1 MPVMEWSDN
10 LGLEVPAMDN
20 THREFVDLLNA
31 LADAPDD
38 ALLAALD
45 RFIAHTDAH
54 FAQENRWMHA
64 LPFPPVHCHEGEH
77 DNVLRLMREVRNR
90 VAGGEI
96 ELGRVLA
103 RELPEWFQLH
113 ASTMD
118 AMLAQVIRLTGYV
131 PEREALAA

>member
-90 VAGGEI
+90 VAIGEI

-103 RELPEWFQLH
+103 RELPEWFRLH
-113 ASTMD
+113 ATTMD
-118 AMLAQVIRLTGYV
+118 AMLAQVIRLTGYA
-131 PEREALAA
+131 PEREARAA